1 MELSVW
7 KWSINRTFS
16 ITLLDCRVVCIKKSI
31 LGILHPAV
39 LWAYHLI
46 LCVCECVHS
55 VSPSLPSHI
64 LLEFAVSNYALHII
78 TVFAAATELVFL
90 IRFFPQAQSEAE
102 AKISWLLDIIN
113 YYNILQRF
121 CIYSYCI
128 DIQLYI
134 YIIYIYCIHIVCSI
148 KPVISHCSFVFRI
161 LPDAEA
167 EHFTV
172 AGLWKKAKGGEGF
185 TKRHGSG
192 GISQSFMMVYDWWY
206 QMWTSVEIAM
216 FLTAGVSATVFM
228 VSRARGV
235 RLGSVHDIPWLQN
248 PWLRGKRAK
257 TWKRKDPEWPLQI

>member
-7 KWSINRTFS
+7 KLSINRTFS

-90 IRFFPQAQSEAE
+90 IRFFPQAQSEVE
-102 AKISWLLDIIN
+102 ATISWLLDIIN

-134 YIIYIYCIHIVCSI
+134 YNIHILHTYCMFH
-148 KPVISHCSFVFRI
+148 KTG
-161 LPDAEA
+161 
-167 EHFTV
+167 HFTLLV
-172 AGLWKKAKGGEGF
+172 RFQDSAGCRGWTFYCCWTLDEGEGWRRVYQTSWLGWNFAEFYDGLWLM
-185 TKRHGSG
+185 
-192 GISQSFMMVYDWWY
+192 ISNV
-206 QMWTSVEIAM
+206 
-216 FLTAGVSATVFM
+216 
-228 VSRARGV
+228 
-235 RLGSVHDIPWLQN
+235 N
-248 PWLRGKRAK
+248 
-257 TWKRKDPEWPLQI
+257 